1 MRKDG
6 RNVDEIRP
14 VKITRQFIKH
24 PEGSVLMEI
33 GDTRVIC
40 NATIDER
47 VPPFMKGQNKGW
59 ITAEYSMLPRSTD
72 VRNVRESVKGRQ
84 GGRTHEIQRMIGRS
98 LRSIVDLEALGERT
112 VWIDCDVI
120 QADGGTR
127 TASITGS
134 YIALVDALY
143 KLLKDNR
150 LKSFPV
156 KDFLSAVS
164 LGIVDGKE
172 VLDLNFEEDFKAQVD
187 MNLVMSGKGK
197 IIEVQGTAEGEPFS
211 QELMLNL
218 MILGQKGISDLI
230 QYIKENLG
238 PVVSLMEG
246 GN

>member
-24 PEGSVLMEI
+24 PEGSVLIEMGE
-33 GDTRVIC
+33 TKVIC

-47 VPPFMKGQNKGW
+47 VPPFMKGEHKGW

-84 GGRTHEIQRMIGRS
+84 GGRTYEIQRMIGRS
-98 LRSIVDLEALGERT
+98 LRSIVDLAALGERT

-127 TASITGS
+127 TASITGA

-143 KLLKDNR
+143 KLLKNNR
-150 LKSFPV
+150 ITRFPV

-164 LGIVDGKE
+164 VGIVDGKE
-172 VLDLNFEEDFKAQVD
+172 MLDLSFEEDFKAQVD
-187 MNLVMSGKGK
+187 MNLVMTGSGN
-197 IIEVQGTAEGEPFS
+197 IVEVQGTAEGEPFS

-218 MILGQKGISDLI
+218 MILGQKGISDLV
-230 QYIKENLG
+230 QYFKENLG
-238 PVVSLMEG
+238 PAVSLIG
-246 GN
+246 GQD